1 MIVSPRLFK
10 VKAAMGMY
18 DKEER
23 IYGDT
28 LRYVEAMWK
37 LSDRL

>member
-1 MIVSPRLFK
+1 MIASRRLI
-10 VKAAMGMY
+10 KAKKAMGMY

-28 LRYVEAMWK
+28 LRDVEAMWN